1 MKTKNNEGVLF
12 PNEKEHDKQPDFTGN
27 IAIEGK
33 GKRISAWK
41 NKAKESGKPYIKII
55 ASDFQKEG
63 FKKEDTPKKEN
74 PIWSDDDWDDEI
86 PV

>member
-27 IAIEGK
+27 IVVEGK

-41 NKAKESGKPYIKII
+41 NKAKESGKPYIKILV
-55 ASDFQKEG
+55 SDFQKEG
-63 FKKEDTPKKEN
+63 FKKEDKPKKESSF
-74 PIWSDDDWDDEI
+74 WGDESDNDI